1 MLYPP
6 IADHYYVNITAA
18 LYLLTG
24 LVDVC
29 AEYAHLRG
37 VTHITRPL
45 LMPLLLACYLSATGL
60 RLTSRDRL
68 VAGAIAFSWVGD
80 VVLMSAE
87 GRELWFLGG
96 LVAFLIAHL
105 FYIGA
110 FTQVADRQVQ
120 PVLRRHIWLA
130 LPLAAYLAGLL
141 SVLIPAV
148 DTHMRAPIAIYG
160 MVIGTMV
167 LFSINRYKRVNDRS
181 FALVFAGAVL
191 FMLSDSLIA
200 VNRFLCHGD
209 LWLSG
214 VWIMLLYIL
223 GQYCISQGM
232 IRNDNAILT

>member
-1 MLYPP
+1 M
-6 IADHYYVNITAA
+6 NITAA

-60 RLTSRDRL
+60 RLTALDRL
-68 VAGAIAFSWVGD
+68 MSGAIIFSWVGD
-80 VVLMSAE
+80 VVLMSAG
-87 GRELWFLGG
+87 GRELWFLCG
-96 LVAFLIAHL
+96 LVAFLLAHL
-105 FYIGA
+105 LYIAA
-110 FTQVADRQVQ
+110 FMQVADRQAQ
-120 PVLRRHIWLA
+120 PVLRRHVWLA

-141 SVLIPAV
+141 SVLIPAAAPQ
-148 DTHMRAPIAIYG
+148 MRAPIAIYG
-160 MVIGTMV
+160 VVIGTMV
-167 LFSINRYKRVNDRS
+167 LFSINRYKRVHQTS
-181 FALVFAGAVL
+181 FALVTGGAVL

-200 VNRFLCHGD
+200 VNKFLCQGG

-214 VWIMLLYIL
+214 VWIMALYIL

-232 IRNDNAILT
+232 IRNERRILT